1 MRGVAARGGGGGRPP
16 GSRETQRAGVLDDR
30 RVVTVGLRAV
40 AVAMRGAFVVQVVS
54 AASRDGHDVVDDERA
69 RFVPCELV
77 VDGLAADVAWSLG
90 ARDGLAIS
98 VALRSVASHRHR
110 LATSVSRMG
119 LFKSADEKWDDRARQ
134 AAQDGL
140 SVWVVTTGD
149 RNALRVGVTGRSLDE
164 PSRIISMVEA
174 TGLWRLDQVTAFSGS
189 GKVAAITEHQHEL
202 IAVFRRT

>member
-1 MRGVAARGGGGGRPP
+1 M
-16 GSRETQRAGVLDDR
+16 
-30 RVVTVGLRAV
+30 VTVGLRAV
-40 AVAMRGAFVVQVVS
+40 AVAVRGALVAQVVS
-54 AASRDGHDVVDDERA
+54 AASRDWHNVVNDERA
-69 RFVPCELV
+69 RFVPCERV

-90 ARDGLAIS
+90 ARDGLAVS

-110 LATSVSRMG
+110 LATNVSRMG
-119 LFKSADEKWDDRARQ
+119 LFKSAEEKWDDRARQ

-149 RNALRVGVTGRSLDE
+149 RNALRVGVTGRSLEE

-202 IAVFRRT
+202 IAVFRRA